1 MSQAES
7 SKKPIIVAQIMGK
20 WIGGG
25 VESVIMNY
33 YRHLD
38 HKKIQFDFICDEDST
53 RIPYDEI
60 KKLGGRVFLVPKY
73 LSISRLSKIYSARTN
88 IASFTPT

>member
-1 MSQAES
+1 MSQTEK
-7 SKKPIIVAQIMGK
+7 SKKPVIVAQIMGK

-38 HKKIQFDFICDEDST
+38 H
-53 RIPYDEI
+53 
-60 KKLGGRVFLVPKY
+60 
-73 LSISRLSKIYSARTN
+73 SI
-88 IASFTPT
+88 

>member
-1 MSQAES
+1 MWFYVKNNGKAQTHKMSQTEKT
-7 SKKPIIVAQIMGK
+7 KKPVIVAQIMGK

-38 HKKIQFDFICDEDST
+38 RTKVQFDFICDEDST

-60 KKLGGRVFLVPKY
+60 KKTRWP
-73 LSISRLSKIYSARTN
+73 RLSCAKISKT
-88 IASFTPT
+88 T